1 MTLFESLKMF
11 PKIDL
16 HIDYFGSIPKT
27 TVENLTN
34 DFLSEEI
41 EDTIDYNSL
50 KDYSDY
56 KKIVTKVLT
65 SLKNIEIATS
75 DLIEKLKK
83 DNIIYAEIFLNLDL
97 FTKKLKKRD
106 IILTILNVIK
116 NSEYYA
122 RFAEIIQNIN
132 KYREYLLNCDIEEIE
147 NFVKQDEIAD
157 KEPTILL

>member
-27 TVENLTN
+27 TIENLTN

-106 IILTILNVIK
+106 IILTILTNFLSSFTTSFIAPKLDNAFVASKGI
-116 NSEYYA
+116 NTL
-122 RFAEIIQNIN
+122 FASPFATSSRASKDFN
-132 KYREYLLNCDIEEIE
+132 
-147 NFVKQDEIAD
+147 
-157 KEPTILL
+157 

>member
-41 EDTIDYNSL
+41 EDTIDQNSL

-56 KKIVTKVLT
+56 K
-65 SLKNIEIATS
+65 
-75 DLIEKLKK
+75 
-83 DNIIYAEIFLNLDL
+83 IYAPNNEDGFRLIGAFGG
-97 FTKKLKKRD
+97 TK
-106 IILTILNVIK
+106 
-116 NSEYYA
+116 
-122 RFAEIIQNIN
+122 Q
-132 KYREYLLNCDIEEIE
+132 
-147 NFVKQDEIAD
+147 
-157 KEPTILL
+157 

>member
-16 HIDYFGSIPKT
+16 HIDYFGSIQKT
-27 TVENLTN
+27 TVENLTH

-83 DNIIYAEIFLNLDL
+83 DNIIYAEIFLNLRKEIL
-97 FTKKLKKRD
+97 F
-106 IILTILNVIK
+106 
-116 NSEYYA
+116 
-122 RFAEIIQNIN
+122 
-132 KYREYLLNCDIEEIE
+132 
-147 NFVKQDEIAD
+147 
-157 KEPTILL
+157 